1 MPLIFFGCKRGP
13 GPTLWKDRMSRF
25 DRYSG
30 GEFGDNVISLTNL
43 PDLTNI
49 YELAYSVLEDLP
61 VKFRSYTQN
70 IMIRVENFADE
81 QTLMSLNLSDKYDLL
96 GLYRGVPLP
105 LKASG
110 SVVSVPDTIFLYR
123 CPIVR
128 FAEDNGESVQRLVQ
142 HVMIHE
148 IGHHFG
154 FSDFDM
160 EWIERRP

>member
-1 MPLIFFGCKRGP
+1 
-13 GPTLWKDRMSRF
+13 MSRF
-25 DRYSG
+25 GNYTG
-30 GEFGDNVISLTNL
+30 GEFGDNVIPLTSL
-43 PDLTNI
+43 PDLTDI
-49 YELAYSVLEDLP
+49 YELAYHVLEDLP
-61 VKFRSYTQN
+61 RKFRSYTQD

-81 QTLMSLNLSDKYDLL
+81 QTLNSLKLGDKYDLL

-105 LKASG
+105 LKAAG

-123 CPIVR
+123 CPLVR
-128 FAEDNGESVQRLVQ
+128 FAEDNHESIQRLVQ